1 MFKYLLLLCAVSLAL
16 SFPGSFKIS
25 FSRTE
30 IVADSLPQL
39 ADHFQ
44 MVMIGSDISISPQLD
59 LIFRGGYGSS
69 EPSVPVEVPDS
80 LLAFEEEGR
89 IWILKAGMDYL
100 IIPQAPFFLRGT
112 AGSAFTMRDY
122 CMGQYE
128 QRYTDGS
135 WESLLSIGL
144 GSEFPV
150 DFIPIISSAE
160 FLLSAE
166 WIGSD
171 VMVITGEI
179 GIGI

>member
-1 MFKYLLLLCAVSLAL
+1 MLKYFLLFFAASLAL

-25 FSRTE
+25 FSRME
-30 IVADSLPQL
+30 IVADPIPQL
-39 ADHFQ
+39 SDHLL
-44 MVMIGSDISISPQLD
+44 MARIGSNISISPQFD
-59 LIFRGGYGSS
+59 LIIRGGYGSS
-69 EPSVPVEVPDS
+69 APSVPVEVPDS
-80 LLAFEEEGR
+80 VFVFDEEGR
-89 IWILKAGMDYL
+89 IWTLEAGVDYL
-100 IIPQAPFFLRGT
+100 IHPQAPFIARAA
-112 AGSAFTMRDY
+112 AGSAYIMRDY
-122 CMGQYE
+122 NMGEYY

-160 FLLSAE
+160 FLLSAG

-171 VMVITGEI
+171 VMVVTGEI